1 MANHFHYLNF
11 FFCSFLPLA
20 QVFFPSHST
29 VTQHLAKFKEK
40 LQKTCGFGWGWKSK
54 EQEHPFEQHPSI
66 KLIRCSITPYP
77 WSRVTLS
84 NLPPILGGS
93 TLLFQWECA
102 LKNDLHLS
110 NSDDC
115 YFTKELSAHGW
126 QCWQPTQPPVS
137 LCQRQSPEMSMLGD
151 RICFTTTAL
160 LIQSHKEELLS

>member
-11 FFCSFLPLA
+11 FCSFLPLV

-54 EQEHPFEQHPSI
+54 EQEHPFEQHPTI

-115 YFTKELSAHGW
+115 YFTEEPSAHGW
-126 QCWQPTQPPVS
+126 QCRQPTQPPVVS
-137 LCQRQSPEMSMLGD
+137 ETITRNVYAWWPYLFHNNCASYP
-151 RICFTTTAL
+151 
-160 LIQSHKEELLS
+160 KP